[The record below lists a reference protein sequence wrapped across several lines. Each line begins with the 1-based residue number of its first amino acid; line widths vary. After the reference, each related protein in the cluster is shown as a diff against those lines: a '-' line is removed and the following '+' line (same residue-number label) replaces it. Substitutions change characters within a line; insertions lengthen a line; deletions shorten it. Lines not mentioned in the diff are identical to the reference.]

1 MTGIGPVFHCA
12 FADTY
17 RARNNSMEKTMRI
30 LVANHPKL
38 MREVILAALAD
49 QPGIE
54 IVGEVCDESEI
65 LKQVQATLPDLL
77 VIALDEGEQRPSL
90 CDRVL
95 REYPNLRIIAV
106 ASRKD
111 RTLYYWA
118 SFDIHCADIET
129 STAGILGA
137 VHNTADSARRLA

>member
-1 MTGIGPVFHCA
+1 MVDKLTRV
-12 FADTY
+12 
-17 RARNNSMEKTMRI
+17 
-30 LVANHPKL
+30 LVANRPKL

-54 IVGEVCDESEI
+54 IVGEVSDEKEI
-65 LKQVQATLPDLL
+65 LAQVHATVPDLL
-77 VIALDEGEQRPSL
+77 VIALDESEQRPEI

-95 REYPNLRIIAV
+95 REHPELRIVAV

-118 SFDIHCADIET
+118 SFDIHCADIE
-129 STAGILGA
+129 SSAAGILSV
-137 VHNTADSARRLA
+137 VHSIPESGRRPS

>member
-1 MTGIGPVFHCA
+1 
-12 FADTY
+12 
-17 RARNNSMEKTMRI
+17 MEKATRI
-30 LVANHPKL
+30 LVANSPKL
-38 MREVILAALAD
+38 MREVILATLAD

-54 IVGEVCDESEI
+54 VVGEVSEEEQI
-65 LKQVQATLPDLL
+65 LKQVRDTHPDLL
-77 VIALDEGEQRPSL
+77 VIALDETEQRPAI

-95 REYPNLRIIAV
+95 QERPNLRIIAV

-111 RTLYYWA
+111 RTLCFWA

-137 VHNTADSARRLA
+137 VHNTAEFVRRQS

>member
-1 MTGIGPVFHCA
+1 
-12 FADTY
+12 
-17 RARNNSMEKTMRI
+17 MEKATRI
-30 LVANHPKL
+30 LVANRPKL

-54 IVGEVCDESEI
+54 VVGEVSEEEQI
-65 LKQVQATLPDLL
+65 LKQVRDTHPDLL
-77 VIALDEGEQRPSL
+77 VIALDETEQRPAI

-95 REYPNLRIIAV
+95 QERPDLRIIAV

-111 RTLYYWA
+111 RTLCFWA

-137 VHNTADSARRLA
+137 VHNTAEVMRRPS